1 MLINI
6 KVIAAALLPTCF
18 LLAACGSGGSSD
30 SGTSSRYV
38 PETVSEAGVKDNYVN
53 MARAAYGDSLST
65 ALALREQAI
74 VFIDNPTD
82 ANLQLAQ
89 AAYKAARIPY
99 QQSEI
104 MRWDTAITLANN
116 LDFDGGPAS
125 VDEWEGQVNAWPL
138 DESYIDSIIAGEED
152 INIALLVS
160 QNGADENEA
169 NVTTGV
175 HAIEFM
181 LWGADTNGT
190 GPGAGER
197 PASDYAN
204 DGSCADAHCARRALY
219 LKTAADLL
227 VADLTAMADEWSED
241 AEITQGT
248 LAYNFINSAQ
258 GLDYILGSMRAMA
271 TDELASARMSSGLV
285 LGDPEEEHDCF
296 SDLSHIAIYNNFRG
310 VQNTFY
316 GTYGDI
322 EGESLADMVADKDR
336 ATFDNMAAALNSIE
350 SKMQQILDAG
360 ERPLNPIRFDQI
372 IGQAQGATE
381 REIAEA
387 AVDELLAL
395 DSNLHA
401 IQELLSLVEIGTG
414 GGGDSN

>member
-1 MLINI
+1 MFQNI
-6 KVIAAALLPTCF
+6 KVIAGVLLPAS
-18 LLAACGSGGSSD
+18 LLVVACGGGGSNS

-38 PETVSEAGVKDNYVN
+38 PATVSEAGVKDNYVN

-65 ALALREQAI
+65 ALALRERVSAFI
-74 VFIDNPTD
+74 VDPSD
-82 ANLQLAQ
+82 ENLRSAQ
-89 AAYKAARIPY
+89 AAYKAARVPY

-104 MRWDTAITLANN
+104 MRWDTAITLSNN
-116 LDFDGGPAS
+116 LEFDGGPAS

-138 DESYIDSIIAGEED
+138 DESYIDTIIEGDAE
-152 INIALLVS
+152 INIALLLS

-197 PASDYAN
+197 AASDFAN
-204 DGSCADAHCARRALY
+204 DGSCPDAYCARRALY
-219 LKTAADLL
+219 LKAAVDLL
-227 VADLTAMADEWSED
+227 VADLTVMANEWSEE

-248 LAYNFINSAQ
+248 LAYNFINSPE

-296 SDLSHIAIYNNFRG
+296 SDLSHVAIYNNFVG
-310 VQNTFY
+310 VRNAFY
-316 GTYGDI
+316 GTYGAI
-322 EGESLADMVADKDR
+322 EGESLADMVADKDQT
-336 ATFDNMAAALNSIE
+336 TFANMAAALDSIE
-350 SKMQQILDAG
+350 DKMRRILEAG
-360 ERPLNPIRFDQI
+360 ERPVNPVRFDQI
-372 IGQAQGATE
+372 IGQAPGATE

-387 AVDELLAL
+387 AVDELIAL
-395 DSNLHA
+395 EANLHA
-401 IQELLSLVEIGTG
+401 IQELLSLVQIDTG